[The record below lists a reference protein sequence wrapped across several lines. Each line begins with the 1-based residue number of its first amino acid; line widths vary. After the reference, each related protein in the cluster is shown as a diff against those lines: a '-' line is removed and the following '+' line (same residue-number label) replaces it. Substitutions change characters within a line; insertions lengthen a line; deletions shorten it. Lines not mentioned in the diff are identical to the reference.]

1 MSIGLMTTQVE
12 QYHCDGFL
20 FPIHVISASEAELAR
35 LEVQNVARQCSIPP
49 SRMAKLHEYFPWAYD
64 LVSQPLLLDAVEK
77 ILGPDLIVWGT
88 LVLSK
93 EPSSRG
99 MVPWHQD
106 GAYAEYLRGTPATSA
121 WIALT
126 PVTSE
131 NGCLRVIRASH
142 GTLLPFTDKQEKDE
156 MISRGQRVITE
167 INEADA
173 VDIVLQPG
181 EASLHDDTLIHG
193 SNPNR
198 SSGPRTGFI
207 VRYATPAIA
216 QPEAPVFCVRGN
228 AGTLRCQ
235 QRPAD
240 DNMSDAY
247 SRYGEYARSQS
258 QGTGKF
264 DQ

>member
-1 MSIGLMTTQVE
+1 
-12 QYHCDGFL
+12 
-20 FPIHVISASEAELAR
+20 
-35 LEVQNVARQCSIPP
+35 
-49 SRMAKLHEYFPWAYD
+49 
-64 LVSQPLLLDAVEK
+64 
-77 ILGPDLIVWGT
+77 
-88 LVLSK
+88 
-93 EPSSRG
+93 
-99 MVPWHQD
+99 
-106 GAYAEYLRGTPATSA
+106 
-121 WIALT
+121 
-126 PVTSE
+126 
-131 NGCLRVIRASH
+131 
-142 GTLLPFTDKQEKDE
+142 

>member
-1 MSIGLMTTQVE
+1 MPIGMMSTQVE
-12 QYHCDGFL
+12 QYHRDGFL
-20 FPIHVISASEAELAR
+20 FPIHVISASEAESAR
-35 LEVQNVARQCSIPP
+35 LAVQNVARQCSIPP
-49 SRMAKLHEYFPWAYD
+49 SRMARLHEHFPWAYD
-64 LVSQPLLLDAVEK
+64 LVLQPRLLDAVEK
-77 ILGPDLIVWGT
+77 ILGPDLIVWGS

-93 EPSSRG
+93 EPGSRG

-106 GAYAEYLRGTPATSA
+106 GAYAGFLRGTPATSA

-142 GTLLPFTDKQEKDE
+142 GRLLPFTDKQEEDE

-193 SNPNR
+193 SNPNC
-198 SSGPRTGFI
+198 SNGPRTGFI
-207 VRYATPAIA
+207 IRYATPAIA
-216 QPEAPVFCVRGN
+216 QPETPVCCVRGN

-240 DNMSDAY
+240 NNMADAY
-247 SRYGEYARSQS
+247 RRYGEYARSQS
-258 QGTGKF
+258 QGTGKS